1 MGYVEGL
8 VKYVV
13 KGPFTNPVAF
23 YIYGA
28 GLLAFL
34 NAAPHLL
41 DGQYVQMA
49 VDYFATKYLPP
60 TSVGQV
66 VGQTVIGS
74 VGAGVKWFLLTPRR

>member
-1 MGYVEGL
+1 MGYVEGFIR
-8 VKYVV
+8 YVV

-28 GLLAFL
+28 GLLSLL
-34 NAAPHLL
+34 NATPHLV

-49 VDYFATKYLPP
+49 LDYFVTKYLPP
-60 TSVGQV
+60 TSFGQV
-66 VGQTVIGS
+66 VGQTMIGT

>member
-1 MGYVEGL
+1 MGYVEGFL
-8 VKYVV
+8 KYVV

-28 GLLAFL
+28 GLLALL
-34 NAAPHLL
+34 NATPHLL
-41 DGQYVQMA
+41 DGQYLQMA
-49 VDYFATKYLPP
+49 LDYFMTKHLPP
-60 TSVGQV
+60 TSVGQI

>member
-1 MGYVEGL
+1 MGYVEGFI
-8 VKYVV
+8 KYVV

-28 GLLAFL
+28 GLLALL
-34 NAAPHLL
+34 NATPHLV

-49 VDYFATKYLPP
+49 LDYFVTKYLPP
-60 TSVGQV
+60 TSFEQV
-66 VGQTVIGS
+66 VGQTMIGT